1 MQNVAT
7 AFLRSELFLPH
18 GLPGPKGGLIMIE
31 TMSLQQ
37 QLEPII
43 RKVGPE
49 NIWRPIHDRNDH
61 LLFEGVGQYTGT
73 IQKALNTL
81 SFSGKSVVDLGC
93 NFGFYSFYAA
103 QKGAARVVGIDS
115 DPDVIR
121 GCRILA
127 RHYRITNVEFRV
139 ADFIYDDV
147 PDTYDI
153 ALMVDFIGKNVIR
166 KEKLLPCLSR
176 LMKLA
181 RQCIF
186 MSIIPEYDIHRVL
199 KLAPDWVAAKYGAPF
214 VQNERFRLIGLVQS
228 LLGESWEISIP
239 CDKGGRPQV
248 TKHPLTAV
256 KKPPILL

>member
-1 MQNVAT
+1 MIV
-7 AFLRSELFLPH
+7 
-18 GLPGPKGGLIMIE
+18 IE
-31 TMSLQQ
+31 TMILQQ

-49 NIWRPIHDRNDH
+49 NIWRPIHDRNGH

-73 IQKALNTL
+73 IQKALNTVN
-81 SFSGKSVVDLGC
+81 FSRKTVVDLGC

-103 QKGAARVVGIDS
+103 RKGAARVVGIDS
-115 DPDVIR
+115 DPNVIR

-139 ADFIYDDV
+139 ADFIFGDV

-176 LMKLA
+176 LMKIA
-181 RQCIF
+181 RQRIF
-186 MSIIPEYDIHRVL
+186 MSLIPEYDIHSEL
-199 KLAPDWVAAKYGAPF
+199 KLAPDWVAERYGAPF
-214 VQNERFRLIGLVQS
+214 VQNGRFFLIGLVQS
-228 LLGESWEISIP
+228 LLSKSWDISIP
-239 CDKGGRPQV
+239 CDEGCRPQV
-248 TKHPLTAV
+248 TKHPLMAV
-256 KKPPILL
+256 KKSSILL